1 MSEKDIFI
9 DYLARVEGETAIK
22 INIKGNKPQELKLNI
37 FEPPRFFEG
46 FLVGR
51 KYYEVP
57 DIVSRICGIC
67 PVSHMT
73 TALRAIEKAMGINPS
88 QQTRILRRLMALSQM
103 VSSHLIHLY
112 MLAMPDYHGY
122 SGAQEMLPE
131 FAEELSRLMRMKKV
145 MNDLTAAIGGRA
157 SHPVSAVVNGF
168 TDLPSSQELER
179 RQRDLEK
186 IETDAVKTVRMVSQ
200 FSIPD
205 FCRKTEYVALKAAN
219 RYAMIEGNIVSS
231 AGLEIPEQDYDK
243 YFEEQEVSYS
253 MAKRARVK
261 DRNSLMVG
269 ALARLNLKF
278 DQLPPSVKKLAK
290 EVGFKLPDYNPFHN
304 NLAQS
309 LEIFY
314 GIQECRQILENLKL
328 SLENNNYR
336 VRAGE
341 GAAFSEAPRGL
352 LYHRYTINARGV
364 IEKANIVTPTVH
376 NFANIE
382 EDLHHLVI
390 QNSDLPTA
398 KIALLCE
405 MLVRAYDP
413 CFSCSVH

>member
-1 MSEKDIFI
+1 MSEKVISI

-22 INIKGNKPQELKLNI
+22 INIKGKEPQLLKLNV

-57 DIVSRICGIC
+57 DIVARICGIC

-88 QQTRILRRLMALSQM
+88 QQTRILRRLMSLSQI

-112 MLAMPDYHGY
+112 MLAMPDYCGY
-122 SGAQEMLPE
+122 QGAQEMLPE
-131 FAEELSRLMRMKKV
+131 FTEELSRLMRMKKV
-145 MNDLTAAIGGRA
+145 MNDLTAAVGGRA
-157 SHPVSAVVNGF
+157 LHPVSAVINGF
-168 TDLPSSQELER
+168 TDLPSPEALKKVH
-179 RQRDLEK
+179 RDLEK
-186 IETDAVKTVRMVSQ
+186 VEADAVETVRMVSELSYPK
-200 FSIPD
+200 F
-205 FCRKTEYVALKAAN
+205 FRKAEYVALKAAN
-219 RYAMIEGNIVSS
+219 RYAIMDGSIASSEG
-231 AGLEIPEQDYDK
+231 LDIPEEDYEQ
-243 YFEEQEVSYS
+243 YFEEEEVPYS
-253 MAKRARVK
+253 MAKRAKVK
-261 DRNSLMVG
+261 DRSSLMVG
-269 ALARLNLKF
+269 ALARLHINF
-278 DQLPPSVKKLAK
+278 DQLSSSVKKLAQ
-290 EVGFKLPDYNPFHN
+290 EVGLRIPDYNPFHN

-309 LEIFY
+309 LEVLY

-328 SLENNNYR
+328 SPEDNNHR
-336 VRAGE
+336 VKAGE
-341 GAAFSEAPRGL
+341 GGAFSEAPRGL
-352 LYHRYTINARGV
+352 LYHRYAINARGV
-364 IEKANIVTPTVH
+364 IEKTNIVTPTVH

-382 EDLHHLVI
+382 EDMRHLVR
-390 QNSDLPTA
+390 QNSDLPER

>member
-1 MSEKDIFI
+1 MGEKVISI

-22 INIKGNKPQELKLNI
+22 ISIKGKEPQELKLNI

-51 KYYEVP
+51 KHDEVP
-57 DIVSRICGIC
+57 DIVARICGIC

-88 QQTRILRRLMALSQM
+88 QQTKILRRLMSLSQM

-112 MLAMPDYHGY
+112 MLAMPDYYGY
-122 SGAQEMLPE
+122 PGAQEMLPE
-131 FAEELSRLMRMKKV
+131 FTEELSRLMRMKKV

-168 TDLPSSQELER
+168 TDLSSPQALKKLH
-179 RQRDLEK
+179 RDLEK
-186 IETDAVKTVRMVSQ
+186 TEDDAVRTVRMVSE
-200 FSIPD
+200 FP
-205 FCRKTEYVALKAAN
+205 FANFFRKAEYVALNAAN
-219 RYAMIEGNIVSS
+219 RYAMMEGSIVSS
-231 AGLEIPEQDYDK
+231 EGLDIPEEDYEE
-243 YFEEQEVSYS
+243 YFEEEEVSYS
-253 MAKRARVK
+253 MAKRAKVK
-261 DRNSLMVG
+261 AGGPLMVG

-278 DQLPPSVKKLAK
+278 DQLSPSVRKLAQ
-290 EVGFKLPDYNPFHN
+290 EVGFKIPDYNPFHN

-309 LEIFY
+309 LELLY
-314 GIQECRQILENLKL
+314 GIQECRQILENLEL
-328 SLENNNYR
+328 FPEDSSYR

-341 GAAFSEAPRGL
+341 GGAVTEAPRGL
-352 LYHRYTINARGV
+352 LYHRYAINARGV

-382 EDLHHLVI
+382 EDMRHLVR
-390 QNSDLPTA
+390 QNSDLPEK

-405 MLVRAYDP
+405 MLARAYDP

>member
-1 MSEKDIFI
+1 MSEKVISI

-22 INIKGNKPQELKLNI
+22 IKIKGKELHELKLNI

-57 DIVSRICGIC
+57 DVVARICGIC

-73 TALRAIEKAMGINPS
+73 TAFRAIEKAMGISPS
-88 QQTRILRRLMALSQM
+88 QQTKILRRLMALSQM

-112 MLAMPDYHGY
+112 MLAMPDYY
-122 SGAQEMLPE
+122 NYPGAQEMPPE
-131 FAEELSRLMRMKKV
+131 FTEDLSRLMRMKKI
-145 MNDLTAAIGGRA
+145 MNDLTATIGGRA
-157 SHPVSAVVNGF
+157 LHPVSAVVNGF
-168 TDLPSSQELER
+168 TDLPSPPALKKLHQ
-179 RQRDLEK
+179 DLEK
-186 IETDAVKTVRMVSQ
+186 IESDAVKTVRLISELS
-200 FSIPD
+200 FPN
-205 FCRKTEYVALKAAN
+205 FLRKTEYVALKADS
-219 RYAMIEGNIVSS
+219 RYAIMEGSIVSS
-231 AGLEIPEQDYDK
+231 EGLDIPEEDYEE
-243 YFEEQEVSYS
+243 YFEEEEVSYS
-253 MAKRARVK
+253 MAKRAKVK
-261 DRNSLMVG
+261 GRSSLMVG

-278 DQLPPSVKKLAK
+278 DQLSPSVKKLAQ
-290 EVGFKLPDYNPFHN
+290 EVGFRIPNYNSFHN

-309 LEIFY
+309 LEVLY

-328 SLENNNYR
+328 SPEDNSYR
-336 VRAGE
+336 VRAGDG
-341 GAAFSEAPRGL
+341 GALSEAPRGL
-352 LYHRYTINARGV
+352 LYHRYVINARGV
-364 IEKANIVTPTVH
+364 IEKVNIVTPTVH

-382 EDLHHLVI
+382 EDMRHLVR
-390 QNSDLPTA
+390 QNSDLPER

>member
-1 MSEKDIFI
+1 MNEKDISI
-9 DYLARVEGETAIK
+9 DYLARVEGETAIE
-22 INIKGNKPQELKLNI
+22 ISIKGKKPQVIKLNI

-46 FLVGR
+46 FLEGR

-57 DIVSRICGIC
+57 DIVARICGIC

-73 TALRAIEKAMGINPS
+73 TALKAIEKAMGINPS
-88 QQTRILRRLMALSQM
+88 QQTKTLRRLMVLSQM
-103 VSSHLIHLY
+103 VASHLIHLY

-122 SGAQEMLPE
+122 LSAPEMLPE
-131 FAEELSRLMRMKKV
+131 FAKELSRLIRMKRV
-145 MNDLTAAIGGRA
+145 MNNLTAAIGGRA
-157 SHPVSAVVNGF
+157 SHPVSAVINGF
-168 TDLPSSQELER
+168 TDLSSSQVLSKLCQELER
-179 RQRDLEK
+179 
-186 IETDAVKTVRMVSQ
+186 IETDAVETVRMVCE

-205 FCRKTEYVALKAAN
+205 FFRKTEYVALKTAN
-219 RYAMIEGNIVSS
+219 GYALTEGSIVSNQ
-231 AGLEIPEQDYDK
+231 GLEIPEEDYRQ
-243 YFEEQEVSYS
+243 YFEEKEVPYS
-253 MAKRARVK
+253 MAKRAKIKGRG
-261 DRNSLMVG
+261 SLMVG

-278 DQLPPSVKKLAK
+278 DQLSPSVKKLAQ
-290 EVGFKLPDYNPFHN
+290 EVGFSIPDYNPFHN

-314 GIQECRQILENLKL
+314 GIQECRQIVENLKL
-328 SLENNNYR
+328 FPEDNNYR

-341 GAAFSEAPRGL
+341 GGAVSEAPRGL
-352 LYHRYTINARGV
+352 LYHWYAINAKGV

-382 EDLHHLVI
+382 EDIRHLVR
-390 QNSDLPTA
+390 QNSDLPEK

>member
-1 MSEKDIFI
+1 MSEKVISI

-22 INIKGNKPQELKLNI
+22 INIKGKEPQELKLKI

-57 DIVSRICGIC
+57 DIVARICGIC

-73 TALRAIEKAMGINPS
+73 TALRAIEKAVGISPS
-88 QQTRILRRLMALSQM
+88 QQTRILRRLMSLSQI

-112 MLAMPDYHGY
+112 MLAMPDYYGY
-122 SGAQEMLPE
+122 QGAQEMLPD
-131 FAEELSRLMRMKKV
+131 FTEELSCLMRMKKV
-145 MNDLTAAIGGRA
+145 VNDLTAAVGGRA
-157 SHPVSAVVNGF
+157 LHPVSAVVNGF
-168 TDLPSSQELER
+168 TDLPSPQALKKLH
-179 RQRDLEK
+179 QDLEK
-186 IETDAVKTVRMVSQ
+186 IEADAVKTVRMVSE
-200 FSIPD
+200 FSFPD
-205 FCRKTEYVALKAAN
+205 FFRKAEYVALKETN
-219 RYAMIEGNIVSS
+219 RYAIMQGSIASSEGLDI
-231 AGLEIPEQDYDK
+231 LEEDYEQC
-243 YFEEQEVSYS
+243 FEEEEVFYS
-253 MAKRARVK
+253 MAKRAKVK
-261 DRNSLMVG
+261 GRSSLMVG
-269 ALARLNLKF
+269 ALARLNIKF
-278 DQLPPSVKKLAK
+278 NQLFPSVKKLAQ
-290 EVGFKLPDYNPFHN
+290 EVGFKVPDYNPFHN

-309 LEIFY
+309 LEILY
-314 GIQECRQILENLKL
+314 GIQECRQIIEDLKL
-328 SLENNNYR
+328 SPEDNSYR
-336 VRAGE
+336 IRAGE

-352 LYHRYTINARGV
+352 LYHQYAINAKGV

-382 EDLHHLVI
+382 EDLRHLVR
-390 QNSDLPTA
+390 QNSDLPEK

>member
-1 MSEKDIFI
+1 MSEKVISI

-22 INIKGNKPQELKLNI
+22 ISIKGKEPQELKLKI

-57 DIVSRICGIC
+57 DIVARICGIC

-88 QQTRILRRLMALSQM
+88 QQTRILHRLMSLSQIA
-103 VSSHLIHLY
+103 SSHLIHLY
-112 MLAMPDYHGY
+112 ILAMPDYYGY
-122 SGAQEMLPE
+122 PGVQAMLPE
-131 FAEELSRLMRMKKV
+131 FTEELSRLMRMKKV

-157 SHPVSAVVNGF
+157 LHPVSAVINGF
-168 TDLPSSQELER
+168 TDLPSPQALKKL
-179 RQRDLEK
+179 RQDLQK
-186 IETDAVKTVRMVSQ
+186 IEADAVETVRMVSE
-200 FSIPD
+200 FSYPK
-205 FCRKTEYVALKAAN
+205 FSRKAEYVALKAAN
-219 RYAMIEGNIVSS
+219 RYAIMEGNIVSS
-231 AGLEIPEQDYDK
+231 EGLDIPEEDYEE
-243 YFEEQEVSYS
+243 YFEEEEVFYS
-253 MAKRARVK
+253 MAKRAKVK
-261 DRNSLMVG
+261 DRGSLMVG
-269 ALARLNLKF
+269 ALARLHINF
-278 DQLPPSVKKLAK
+278 DQLSPSVKKLAQ
-290 EVGFKLPDYNPFHN
+290 EVGLRIPDYNPFHN

-309 LEIFY
+309 LEILY
-314 GIQECRQILENLKL
+314 GIQECRRILENLKL
-328 SLENNNYR
+328 SPEDNSYR
-336 VRAGE
+336 VRVGE

-352 LYHRYTINARGV
+352 LYHRYTINARGI
-364 IEKANIVTPTVH
+364 IEKAIIVTPTVH

-382 EDLHHLVI
+382 EDMRHLVR
-390 QNSDLPTA
+390 QNSDLPEK